1 MFRQGLV
8 VLALASVMAW
18 TPLARADAAAAEA
31 LFEQGRQAMETK
43 DYDVACDKFRE
54 SQRLDPAAGTQ
65 FNLANCEEQRGK
77 LATAWELYRS
87 VIEQLPADDTRLATA
102 KERAAGLA
110 NRLPK
115 LTITLVPDAPK
126 GTVVERDGVALGSA
140 SLGVALPVDPGKH
153 EIVVKAP
160 NHGPKSFGVNISE
173 KESKSLAVA
182 PGAQGATGESKPGGG
197 GDNRTLGYVFGGI
210 GVAGLAIGT
219 VTGIIA
225 IGKKSTVDSHC
236 DGERFCDSEGA
247 DAAASGRT
255 LGTVTTISL
264 IVGAAGIGAGA
275 YFLLSSG
282 PKSETGIT
290 ASVAPGASSFRLL
303 HRW

>member
-1 MFRQGLV
+1 
-8 VLALASVMAW
+8 
-18 TPLARADAAAAEA
+18 
-31 LFEQGRQAMETK
+31 METK
-43 DYDVACDKFRE
+43 DYDVACEKFRE

-77 LATAWELYRS
+77 LATAWELYRA
-87 VIEQLPADDTRLATA
+87 VIEQLRADDTRLATA
-102 KERAAGLA
+102 KERLTNLEA
-110 NRLPK
+110 RLPK
-115 LTITLVPDAPK
+115 LTITLVPNAPK

-140 SLGVALPVDPGKH
+140 SFGVALPVDPGKH
-153 EIVVKAP
+153 EVVVKAP
-160 NHGPKSFGVNISE
+160 DHAPKSFTLNITE
-173 KESKSLAVA
+173 KESKNLAVV
-182 PGAQGATGESKPGGG
+182 PGARGATGESNQDGGS
-197 GDNRTLGYVFGGI
+197 DTRTLGYVFGGI

-219 VTGIIA
+219 VTGIMA

-236 DGERFCDSEGA
+236 DGDRFCDAEGA

-264 IVGAAGIGAGA
+264 VVGAAGLGAGA

-290 ASVAPGASSFRLL
+290 ASVAPGASSLRLL